1 MNCGSR
7 AHGFSDLRPGVVFAH
22 FAPIINGTPSS
33 THPAMKHIKQLLPRA
48 QTPGL
53 QQPGVQPGHV
63 TKAGGTSAWSFDQSR
78 VSQGELRNTWD
89 PLLDCKV
96 LPFWV
101 KTSGSSFQTSKHL
114 VDVVS
119 RIWAVA
125 FGMFEDVSLK
135 MFQVLKM

>member
-1 MNCGSR
+1 M
-7 AHGFSDLRPGVVFAH
+7 V
-22 FAPIINGTPSS
+22 T
-33 THPAMKHIKQLLPRA
+33 
-48 QTPGL
+48 L
-53 QQPGVQPGHV
+53 QGELQ
-63 TKAGGTSAWSFDQSR
+63 
-78 VSQGELRNTWD
+78 ELRNTWD